1 MRNHSIYLTT
11 ILALMTMLGCSS
23 AEDVT
28 APDFR
33 QSVLRHLESVETR
46 DFNGFRE
53 TLTTSNDLNVIFP
66 GGTILKDTQAVLDFH
81 KNWFKDKEWI
91 FQTELIKII
100 VGSDQSTALV
110 KYKFQDTPDDPPREA
125 WLVLTFQL
133 EANQWRLIHDQNTRI
148 SD

>member
-1 MRNHSIYLTT
+1 MRNRLIYLTT
-11 ILALMTMLGCSS
+11 IVTLVAMSGCSGVG
-23 AEDVT
+23 DVA
-28 APDFR
+28 APDFE
-33 QSVLRHLESVETR
+33 QSVRQHLRSVETR